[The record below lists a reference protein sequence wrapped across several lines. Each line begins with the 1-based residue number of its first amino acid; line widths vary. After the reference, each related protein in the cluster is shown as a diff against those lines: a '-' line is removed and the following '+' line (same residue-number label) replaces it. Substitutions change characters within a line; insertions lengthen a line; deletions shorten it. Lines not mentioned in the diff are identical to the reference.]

1 MKGNT
6 IFAALGLGGQPEATH
21 DQQYYKSLVSIG
33 SFCLGT
39 LFFNAMHRYPT
50 GLKNPPISRRRWIF
64 ITSFFV
70 QAAFVV
76 VAAVLVSMD
85 LVSHSPFEPGT
96 FSSGTDPNDPN
107 RTETNFLDLAPVAFL
122 AFEAAGQVCLS
133 RVLGLVELPTIV
145 LSTLY
150 HDFTADLF
158 GMREAWRNSASLP
171 DFVCTRYRRQEKRLA
186 SIIALFTG
194 AVVGSEMF
202 KSNAGMSG
210 ALWMAAGLK
219 LTVASVFLVWK
230 KDTSGERYSLS
241 LSTDAGRC
249 E

>member
-1 MKGNT
+1 MQGNT
-6 IFAALGLGGQPEATH
+6 VFAALGLGGQPEATH

-33 SFCLGT
+33 SFCLGS
-39 LFFNAMHRYPT
+39 LFFNAIHRYPT
-50 GLKNPPISRRRWIF
+50 KLKNPPTSKRRWIF
-64 ITSFFV
+64 LASFLLQATFV
-70 QAAFVV
+70 ILAAT
-76 VAAVLVSMD
+76 LVSLD
-85 LVSHSPFEPGT
+85 LVSHIPFEPGT
-96 FSSGTDPNDPN
+96 FSSGTDPNDPG

-150 HDFTADLF
+150 HDFTADLL
-158 GMREAWRNSASLP
+158 GITKAWENSASIS
-171 DFVCTRYRRQEKRLA
+171 DFVFVQYKRQEKRLA
-186 SIIALFTG
+186 SIFALFTG

-219 LTVASVFLVWK
+219 LTVACVFLVWK
-230 KDTSGERYSLS
+230 RDASEEQPDLS
-241 LSTDAGRC
+241 P
-249 E
+249 